1 MFVAFF
7 LNWNSHLAPSAC
19 PFCPIPLCNPFF
31 EKIYFKWVS
40 FVRVSK
46 HLESLYG
53 SEWKEKVSPA
63 SSSVT
68 TESLASQAAVNGS
81 PSHRTE
87 TKATATPQSTPKSST
102 ISSATATQPSP
113 PVDVSGSTSSPAH
126 PSPVTN
132 GSTVESQAA
141 SGESTVDPAVR
152 FAQCKEE
159 GNSFVKQVSF
169 RETNVWVFNGVDN

>member
-1 MFVAFF
+1 M
-7 LNWNSHLAPSAC
+7 P
-19 PFCPIPLCNPFF
+19 
-31 EKIYFKWVS
+31 

-46 HLESLYG
+46 HLEKLYG
-53 SEWKEKVSPA
+53 SNWKEKVSPA

-68 TESLASQAAVNGS
+68 TESLASQADVNGS
-81 PSHRTE
+81 SSHRTQ
-87 TKATATPQSTPKSST
+87 TQAAATPQSSPKNST

-132 GSTVESQAA
+132 GSTVESEAA
-141 SGESTVDPAVR
+141 SGESTVDPSAR

-159 GNSFVKQVSF
+159 GNSFVKQVSI
-169 RETNVWVFNGVDN
+169 REMSVSAESIIKGKLATVKRFECWRFER